1 MKRKIALAVATLIIA
16 ASAGGLALAADGND
30 DADNGADTG
39 MANPASVFCEE
50 QGGTVEIVADEDG
63 NQRGNCQLADGSEID
78 EWEYW
83 RQFHGSGVDAPE
95 TGGLTP
101 LAPQGIPEPDPS
113 DVVLFI
119 DGEPVTGFDGDSVR
133 VLNPDRQP

>member
-30 DADNGADTG
+30 DGANIG
-39 MANPASVFCEE
+39 LANPASVFCEE

-133 VLNPDRQP
+133 VLKPDRQP